1 MPRRFNADTRRFEDV
16 PEGWELQHNAGSHRW
31 DYAPPGSVPRFLE
44 DAGEWVLAPEAW
56 VLARDETTGKLRYE
70 PPRSSGAAGATEGHT
85 GRDERDGGSSEGRWV
100 RRVPAVPEDALGQPP
115 GGEAEVEGHFA
126 FGHVGRS
133 APDAERPRTAQGVR
147 GGDDGESEAGEDEGD
162 R

>member
-1 MPRRFNADTRRFEDV
+1 MPRRFNADTREFEDV

-44 DAGEWVLAPEAW
+44 DAGEWVLAPEAR
-56 VLARDETTGKLRYE
+56 VLAPDETTGKLRYG
-70 PPRSSGAAGATEGHT
+70 PPRSSGAAGATGGST
-85 GRDERDGGSSEGRWV
+85 GMDERDDGSNEGRWV
-100 RRVPAVPEDALGQPP
+100 RRVPAVPEDAQGQPP
-115 GGEAEVEGHFA
+115 GGEAGVEGHFT

-133 APDAERPRTAQGVR
+133 APDAERPRNAQGLQC
-147 GGDDGESEAGEDEGD
+147 GDEGEPEAGEDEGE